1 MISHFLK
8 DVGDGRYQGFPQ
20 AGLRVVPLQNA
31 AYRSYL
37 KLPDDDI
44 GARVDSVL
52 PIPTTEKLIKPDD
65 VVLKIGDFPVSSDS
79 TILYEG
85 NRLSASFA
93 FQMAQA
99 GDEVPVKLWRQGQEA
114 EVKLPV
120 SVYRDDAAG
129 GYQYSAPPRFYVYG
143 GLVFT
148 PLTLDYI
155 RNAGGGRNSQ
165 DTSNNDLYYELY
177 YRRYE
182 TPESARRE
190 PVVLATVL
198 SDAINANVNVRSRT
212 LVDKINGIRIEKL
225 EDVIRAFQT
234 SSGAYDVIEFLPKH
248 SQECL
253 VRADV
258 AKANGDILK
267 TYGLAEDRR
276 L

>member
-1 MISHFLK
+1 M
-8 DVGDGRYQGFPQ
+8 
-20 AGLRVVPLQNA
+20 RVVALQNA
-31 AYRSYL
+31 AYRAFL
-37 KLPDDDI
+37 KLKDDDI

-52 PIPTTEKLIKPDD
+52 PIPTTENLIKPDD
-65 VVLKIGDFPVSSDS
+65 VVLKIGDFPVGSDS
-79 TILYEG
+79 TILYQG

-99 GDEVPVKLWRQGQEA
+99 GDEVPLKLWREGHEV

-129 GYQYSAPPRFYVYG
+129 GYQYTAPPRYYVYG

-148 PLTLDYI
+148 PLSLDYM
-155 RNAGGGRNSQ
+155 RNLGRNSQ
-165 DTSNNDLYYELY
+165 DASNNDLYYELY

-182 TPESARRE
+182 TPDSARRE

-198 SDAINANVNVRSRT
+198 SDAVNANVNIRSRV
-212 LVDKINGIRIEKL
+212 LVDKINGVRIEKL
-225 EDVIRAFQT
+225 EDVIQAFQT
-234 SSGAYDVIEFLPKH
+234 SKDDYDVIEFLPKH

-258 AKANGDILK
+258 SKANAQILK
-267 TYGLAEDRR
+267 TYGLAQDRR